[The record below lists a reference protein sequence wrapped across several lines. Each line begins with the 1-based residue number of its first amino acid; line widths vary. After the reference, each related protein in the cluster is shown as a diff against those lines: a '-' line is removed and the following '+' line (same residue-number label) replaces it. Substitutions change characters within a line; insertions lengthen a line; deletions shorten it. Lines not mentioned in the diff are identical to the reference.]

1 LKTRDK
7 SDQTSRTRR
16 SSFQNRARRRRE
28 AQTPDSDEWVAIGL
42 ITGMFGIRGEV
53 KVQLLTDFPERFLQ
67 TATVY
72 AGDELVARRVLGARL
87 HQRIVILR
95 LEGVETAND
104 AEALRNKKLYV
115 PASELVALPPD
126 HYYLHDLVGLR
137 VVHVDGTELGIVRD
151 VIQSAGNDL
160 LVIRSA
166 RAGKDVLLPTVKE
179 FVKAVDVAGGA
190 LSVDPIPG
198 FFDEGADVA
207 EDNEKGEDDA

>member
-1 LKTRDK
+1 MR
-7 SDQTSRTRR
+7 
-16 SSFQNRARRRRE
+16 NRASRRGQ
-28 AQTPDSDEWVAIGL
+28 AQAPSNDEWVAIGL

-53 KVQLLTDFPERFLQ
+53 KVQPLTDFPERFLK

-72 AGDELVARRVLGARL
+72 VGEELVERRVLGARL

-115 PASELVALPPD
+115 PASELIALPPD

-137 VVHVDGTELGIVRD
+137 VVHVDGTSLGVVRD

-160 LVIRSA
+160 LVIQDA
-166 RAGKDVLLPTVKE
+166 RTSKDVLLPTVKE
-179 FVKAVDVAGGA
+179 FVKSVDVAGGTIT
-190 LSVDPIPG
+190 VEPIPG
-198 FFDEGADVA
+198 FFDEENAVTVEGGD
-207 EDNEKGEDDA
+207 KGENQGESAD